1 MSFDYVLD
9 LFGEFRKGKKTRF
22 TDVETTAK
30 DLLDKF
36 VKGEI
41 SNKDFADGFVS
52 VGKRFTELMDN
63 GNETVFDED
72 IPLWLNSLLGL
83 HFVEWLRFQRI
94 EQYFQE
100 HPEELV
106 GERVAVFEEL
116 KERQYT
122 EKFKDVCANVI
133 SELEK

>member
-52 VGKRFTELMDN
+52 VGKRFNELMDN

-72 IPLWLNSLLGL
+72 TPLWLNSLLGL

-106 GERVAVFEEL
+106 GGRVAVFEEL

>member
-1 MSFDYVLD
+1 MKKA
-9 LFGEFRKGKKTRF
+9 LFRSIGVVVVAALGFASCSESNEATGEKE
-22 TDVETTAK
+22 V
-30 DLLDKF
+30 F
-36 VKGEI
+36 VP
-41 SNKDFADGFVS
+41 
-52 VGKRFTELMDN
+52 
-63 GNETVFDED
+63 TV
-72 IPLWLNSLLGL
+72 

-122 EKFKDVCANVI
+122 EKFKNVCATVI